1 MRTKTES
8 LARKNWKSLSLRSSS
23 DMAVK
28 QAVLA
33 VKVADRAQVDREAAE
48 KVVLA
53 ADGVVLVEQVVE
65 EVVLAVLMLLA
76 VLAATDLEDLI
87 LTDNNKPSV
96 CSRRRGNAPEFHSG
110 VAYHISRTDGVDHKS
125 G

>member
-48 KVVLA
+48 KVVLV

>member
-1 MRTKTES
+1 
-8 LARKNWKSLSLRSSS
+8 
-23 DMAVK
+23 MAVK